1 MSIFTQTYT
10 VSFWFLVIFGMVLG
24 ILAPTVIDLKSR
36 NKILKLEKEDAET
49 ARDSAVQVFERVDKL
64 YVDTRKAL
72 KDTLREYSDLQTE
85 HEELKKE
92 FEETSKQLEYYKGIH
107 KKTDK
112 MSEQLDTLIK
122 KVDNINWKKD
132 GNIYYE

>member
-1 MSIFTQTYT
+1 MDLAYITGGLIGIIIIGIFEYHKK
-10 VSFWFLVIFGMVLG
+10 V
-24 ILAPTVIDLKSR
+24 
-36 NKILKLEKEDAET
+36 KILKYEKEDAET

-64 YVDTRKAL
+64 YIDTRKAL

-107 KKTDK
+107 EKTDK

-132 GNIYYE
+132 GNVYYE